1 MIMNID
7 FDTSNELFQQEL
19 STSEK
24 FQNFYKNIE
33 KKLNERKFF
42 GIVQVE

>member
-1 MIMNID
+1 MNID